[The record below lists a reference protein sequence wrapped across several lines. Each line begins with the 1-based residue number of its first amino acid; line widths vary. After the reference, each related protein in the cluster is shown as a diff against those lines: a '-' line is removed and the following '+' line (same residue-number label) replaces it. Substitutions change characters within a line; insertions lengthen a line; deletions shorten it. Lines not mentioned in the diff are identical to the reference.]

1 MLSRE
6 ENDLLTRVGPGTPA
20 GEMLRRY
27 WHPIAFIN
35 ELKKRPL
42 RRRLLGED
50 LVLFRD
56 DRGRLGVLALRCSHR
71 GTSLEFGHLEDGG
84 LRCCYHG
91 WLYDVEGKILEMPGE
106 PADSTFWQRL
116 RHPAYQVQELGG
128 VIFAYLGPEPA
139 PLLPRFDVLVRDDGV
154 RARRART
161 VNCNFFQMIENSV
174 DQNHL
179 KWLHRTAKTPTWD
192 DGEINPQPFEYG
204 ILNTY
209 TRHVAGKRY
218 AHVNFFVLP
227 TMNKTGN
234 VEEGHPT
241 EHQASSSGE
250 VMRWRVPIDDT
261 HTMHFTVE
269 FGAIVD
275 GKPVAKI
282 MKDESEQ
289 GLIES
294 KFGVY
299 KWDESINWFAR
310 GDQAKVR
317 STTAPANI
325 WLTPTGELFFCAAC
339 IKSPSRRC
347 KKVSTRWASL
357 ETPRRMRSFGSFR
370 VKTYWIRRFKLPR
383 NRLPSAAMIT
393 LSRRGRGRG

>member
-50 LVLFRD
+50 LVVFRD

-91 WLYDVEGKILEMPGE
+91 WLYDVGGKILEMPGE

-116 RHPAYQVQELGG
+116 RHPAYQVQELGS

-139 PLLPRFDVLVRDDGV
+139 PLLPRYDVLVRDDGA

-310 GDQAKVR
+310 GDQDRVAQESQGPIYDR
-317 STTAPANI
+317 
-325 WLTPTGELFFCAAC
+325 TGEHLAYTDRGVILLRRLYKESIEAVQKGLDPLGVVRDAAKNE
-339 IKSPSRRC
+339 IIR
-347 KKVSTRWASL
+347 L
-357 ETPRRMRSFGSFR
+357 IPRED
-370 VKTYWIRRFKLPR
+370 ILD
-383 NRLPSAAMIT
+383 
-393 LSRRGRGRG
+393 

>member
-27 WHPIAFIN
+27 WHPIGFIN

-50 LVLFRD
+50 LVLFLD
-56 DRGRLGVLALRCSHR
+56 DRARLGLLALRCSHR

-128 VIFAYLGPEPA
+128 VIFAYLGPDPA
-139 PLLPRFDVLVRDDGV
+139 PLLPRYDVLVRDDGV

-209 TRHVAGKRY
+209 MRRVAGKRY
-218 AHVNFFVLP
+218 AHVNFFLLP

-310 GDQAKVR
+310 GDQDRVAQESQGPIYDR
-317 STTAPANI
+317 
-325 WLTPTGELFFCAAC
+325 TGEHLAYTDRGVILLRRLYKESIEAVQKGLDPLGVVRDAAKNE
-339 IKSPSRRC
+339 IIR
-347 KKVSTRWASL
+347 L
-357 ETPRRMRSFGSFR
+357 IPREE
-370 VKTYWIRRFKLPR
+370 VLD
-383 NRLPSAAMIT
+383 
-393 LSRRGRGRG
+393 

>member
-50 LVLFRD
+50 LVVFRD

-91 WLYDVEGKILEMPGE
+91 WLYDVGGKILEMPGE

-139 PLLPRFDVLVRDDGV
+139 PLLPRYDVLVRDDGV

-250 VMRWRVPIDDT
+250 VMRWRVPIDNT

-310 GDQAKVR
+310 GDQDRVAQESQGPIYDR
-317 STTAPANI
+317 
-325 WLTPTGELFFCAAC
+325 TGEHLAYTDRGVILLRRLYKESIEAVQKGLDPLGVVRDAAKNE
-339 IKSPSRRC
+339 IIR
-347 KKVSTRWASL
+347 L
-357 ETPRRMRSFGSFR
+357 IPRED
-370 VKTYWIRRFKLPR
+370 ILD
-383 NRLPSAAMIT
+383 
-393 LSRRGRGRG
+393 

>member
-1 MLSRE
+1 MLSKE

-27 WHPIAFIN
+27 WQPIALAA
-35 ELKKRPL
+35 ELKERPK

-56 DRGRLGVLALRCSHR
+56 DRDRLGLLALRCSHR

-91 WLYDVEGKILEMPGE
+91 WLYDVEGRVLETPGE
-106 PADSTFWQRL
+106 PADSTFKERI
-116 RHPAYQVQELGG
+116 RHPAYRVQELGG
-128 VIFAYLGPEPA
+128 VIFAYLGPDPA
-139 PLLPRFDVLVRDDGV
+139 PLLPRYDVLVREDGV

-179 KWLHRTAKTPTWD
+179 KWLHRTASTPTWD

-209 TRHVAGKRY
+209 TRRVAGRKW
-218 AHVNFFVLP
+218 AHVNFFVFP
-227 TMNKTGN
+227 TMNRTGN

-241 EHQASSSGE
+241 EHRASSSGE
-250 VMRWRVPIDDT
+250 VMRWRVPMDDT

-275 GKPVAKI
+275 GKPVANI
-282 MKDESEQ
+282 MKDDSETGLLESQ
-289 GLIES
+289 Y
-294 KFGVY
+294 GVY
-299 KWDESINWFAR
+299 KWDDSIGWFAR
-310 GDQAKVR
+310 GDQDRVAQESQGPIYDR
-317 STTAPANI
+317 
-325 WLTPTGELFFCAAC
+325 TGEHLAYTDRGV
-339 IKSPSRRC
+339 ILLRRLY
-347 KKVSTRWASL
+347 KESIEAVQKGRDPLGVIRDPAKNEIIRL
-357 ETPRRMRSFGSFR
+357 IPRED
-370 VKTYWIRRFKLPR
+370 VLD
-383 NRLPSAAMIT
+383 
-393 LSRRGRGRG
+393 